1 MSIEDLV
8 AFNLALVVAIASP
21 GPALL
26 VAIQTTL
33 SSGRKAGIATGCG
46 LGLMA
51 ATWTMLALFG
61 LEAIFRL
68 VPWVYTTTKAI
79 GMIYLF
85 YIAWS
90 MWAGAREN
98 VVPTSMTARNSF
110 VRGVMVNA
118 LNPKS
123 VLFAGAVLVV
133 IFPKN
138 LTITENA
145 AIVFNHLVIEYIF
158 YSILAICM
166 GSQIARDA
174 YLGARVFI
182 DRTASLILG
191 ALGLRLLVGE

>member
-8 AFNLALVVAIASP
+8 AFNFALVVAIVSP

-33 SSGRKAGIATGCG
+33 SSGRTAGMATGYG

-61 LEAIFRL
+61 LEAIFRV
-68 VPWVYTTTKAI
+68 VPWAYTTTKAI

-85 YIAWS
+85 YIAWG
-90 MWAGAREN
+90 MWAGAREK

-110 VRGVMVNA
+110 VRGVLVNA

-133 IFPKN
+133 IFPEN
-138 LTITENA
+138 MTISENA
-145 AIVFNHLVIEYIF
+145 TIVLNHLVVEFIF
-158 YSILAICM
+158 YSTLAICM

-174 YLGARVFI
+174 YLGAKVFI

>member
-1 MSIEDLV
+1 MTIEHLI
-8 AFNLALVVAIASP
+8 AFNAALIAAIVSP

-33 SSGRKAGIATGCG
+33 GAGRKAGIATGYG

-68 VPWVYTTTKAI
+68 VPWAYTTTKAI

-85 YIAWS
+85 YIAWN
-90 MWAGAREN
+90 MWAGAREK
-98 VVPTSMTARNSF
+98 VVPANMTARNSF
-110 VRGVMVNA
+110 VRGILVNA

-138 LTITENA
+138 MTIFENA
-145 AIVFNHLVIEYIF
+145 AIVFNHLVVEYIF
-158 YSILAICM
+158 YSVLAILHGQPDCQ
-166 GSQIARDA
+166 G
-174 YLGARVFI
+174 
-182 DRTASLILG
+182 
-191 ALGLRLLVGE
+191 RLSRSESVH

>member
-8 AFNLALVVAIASP
+8 AFNIALVIAIVSP

-33 SSGRKAGIATGCG
+33 SAGRKAGIATGFG

-68 VPWVYTTTKAI
+68 VPWAYTTTKVI
-79 GMIYLF
+79 GMIYLL
-85 YIAWS
+85 YIAWG
-90 MWAGAREN
+90 MWAGAREK
-98 VVPTSMTARNSF
+98 VVPTSMSARNSF
-110 VRGVMVNA
+110 VRGVLVNA

-138 LTITENA
+138 MTISESAT
-145 AIVFNHLVIEYIF
+145 IVFNHLVIEYLF
-158 YSILAICM
+158 YGVLAFCM
-166 GSQIARDA
+166 GSRIARDA
-174 YLGARVFI
+174 YLGAKILI
-182 DRTASLILG
+182 DRAASLILG
-191 ALGLRLLVGE
+191 ALGLRLLIGE

>member
-8 AFNLALVVAIASP
+8 AFNFALVVAIVSP

-33 SSGRKAGIATGCG
+33 SSGRTAGMATGYG

-61 LEAIFRL
+61 LEAIFRV
-68 VPWVYTTTKAI
+68 VPWAYTTTKAI

-85 YIAWS
+85 YIAWG
-90 MWAGAREN
+90 MWAGAREK
-98 VVPTSMTARNSF
+98 VVPTRMTARNSF
-110 VRGVMVNA
+110 VRGVLVNA

-133 IFPKN
+133 IFPEN
-138 LTITENA
+138 MTISENA
-145 AIVFNHLVIEYIF
+145 TIVLNHLVVEFIF

-166 GSQIARDA
+166 GSQIAGDA
-174 YLGARVFI
+174 YLGAKVFI

>member
-51 ATWTMLALFG
+51 ATWTLLALFG

-79 GMIYLF
+79 GTIYLF

-123 VLFAGAVLVV
+123 VLFAGGRACR
-133 IFPKN
+133 
-138 LTITENA
+138 
-145 AIVFNHLVIEYIF
+145 HLSKKLDDHRKRRNRVQPSCDRIHF
-158 YSILAICM
+158 LQYSGDLH
-166 GSQIARDA
+166 G
-174 YLGARVFI
+174 
-182 DRTASLILG
+182 
-191 ALGLRLLVGE
+191 

>member
-8 AFNLALVVAIASP
+8 AFNFALIVAIVSP

-33 SSGRKAGIATGCG
+33 SAGRKAGIATGYG

-68 VPWVYTTTKAI
+68 VPWAYTTTKAI
-79 GMIYLF
+79 GIIYLF
-85 YIAWS
+85 YIAWG
-90 MWAGAREN
+90 MWAGAREK
-98 VVPTSMTARNSF
+98 VVPASLSARNSF
-110 VRGVMVNA
+110 VCGVLVNA

-138 LTITENA
+138 MTLFDNA
-145 AIVFNHLVIEYIF
+145 IIVFNHLVVEYIF

-166 GSQIARDA
+166 GSSIARDA
-174 YLGARVFI
+174 YLGAKVYI
-182 DRTASLILG
+182 DRTASVILG
-191 ALGLRLLVGE
+191 ALGLRLLVEN

>member
-8 AFNLALVVAIASP
+8 AFNFALVVAIVSP

-33 SSGRKAGIATGCG
+33 SAGRRAGIATGYG

-68 VPWVYTTTKAI
+68 VPWAYTTTKAI

-85 YIAWS
+85 YIAWN
-90 MWAGAREN
+90 MWAGARKK
-98 VVPTSMTARNSF
+98 VVPASMTARNSF
-110 VRGVMVNA
+110 VRGILVNA

-133 IFPKN
+133 IFPKDM
-138 LTITENA
+138 TIFENA
-145 AIVFNHLVIEYIF
+145 AIVFNHLVVEYIF
-158 YSILAICM
+158 YSVLAICM
-166 GSQIARDA
+166 GSRIARDA
-174 YLGARVFI
+174 YLGAKVFI

>member
-1 MSIEDLV
+1 
-8 AFNLALVVAIASP
+8 
-21 GPALL
+21 
-26 VAIQTTL
+26 
-33 SSGRKAGIATGCG
+33 
-46 LGLMA
+46 MA

-68 VPWVYTTTKAI
+68 VPWAYTTTKAI

-85 YIAWS
+85 YIAWN
-90 MWAGAREN
+90 MWVGAREK

-110 VRGVMVNA
+110 VRGVLVNA

-133 IFPKN
+133 IFPQN
-138 LTITENA
+138 MTISENA

-158 YSILAICM
+158 YSVLAICM
-166 GSQIARDA
+166 GSRIARDA
-174 YLGARVFI
+174 YLGAKVFI

-191 ALGLRLLVGE
+191 ALGLRLLVGN